1 MWLMCVAACDGEMK
15 RGEEWRGGE
24 RKRKGGIKRRNEGK
38 QEIERGVKVLY
49 AVLTLYWGSPRLE
62 SQ

>member
-1 MWLMCVAACDGEMK
+1 MMCVAACDGEMK
-15 RGEEWRGGE
+15 RKEGRELRGREELRGEMRG
-24 RKRKGGIKRRNEGK
+24 RRL
-38 QEIERGVKVLY
+38 RVKVVY